1 VRDLARDLESDRDL
15 ARDLAPLERW
25 LQRSRVEDW
34 ALSWARAQG
43 HVA

>member
-1 VRDLARDLESDRDL
+1 VRDLARDLESERDL

-25 LQRSRVEDW
+25 LQRSRVGDW
-34 ALSWARAQG
+34 ALSWARAQA